1 MDVRR
6 ACMIVTLCVG
16 TAAVVTKV
24 ACAAGDGY
32 SPFPAFVDIPFANQH
47 TRGAWLRA
55 GTDSGLACFAFEN
68 HSDIIQFGWLGA
80 DLAVTPGQ
88 YFDLN
93 ATRIDSWSIADL
105 DSDGDHDLVLMT
117 ESPHQA
123 VVILQ
128 HDGSFEI
135 AATVASPV
143 TSGNTSAA
151 AGDFNGDG
159 LVDVAFASSGRLNVF
174 LATGPWTYGTWLQL
188 SDNLI
193 WRNMRVAP
201 FDSVPGD
208 EIIVLAGNRVLCYS
222 FAGGTPSLLTSP
234 TLAINPEFVHVGDL
248 RGQGVQEILVADQ
261 QSSTVKI
268 STLVL
273 EQSALVVSA
282 SGTFGPNLF
291 AGFAVADVDGD
302 GRADFLASSRIFY
315 GCETDA
321 GTVPLETQ
329 AEATATA
336 WDQVMDVDGDGLNDL
351 SSRSTSSFYLTLG
364 DGKRFAT
371 TALVNDQSPAGE
383 VWLEPFHPDDPLAP
397 GVFSTGVDGRTPVSL
412 RVQEVGDQARFAVEP
427 DPRVR
432 LDDASLVRFED
443 INGDGVSDLLG
454 EGDPIGSG
462 RSNYLFWALGD
473 GDGGYGV
480 QVSREIGFDSSL
492 PAVFDTNGDG
502 INDIVRISYDA
513 ILIWEGHPSGNL
525 GPEVRVT
532 IPYRNATSEF
542 RDMDGDGHIDLVRFP
557 NGFDPIQ
564 TIYSVLSDPTPDV
577 REIDSP
583 TRIRGSGDRVY
594 PAVDFNGDGIVDFVV
609 PTQNGLAYS
618 MSNGFRSYGPFTEIA
633 LFQGFGTNG
642 RLYLRAGDLDGDTY
656 PDLVFFAPNG
666 CAILGPTATRTLAVR
681 ALVQGVGG
689 LGLLH
694 DIDDDGDLDIVR
706 SSQARSVVYLNP
718 GVDRCL
724 ADYTIDGTLNFYDIA
739 LFLTDLR
746 DGNRFA
752 DMTRDGVL
760 NFFDLAAFIA
770 AFNQGCDE

>member
-1 MDVRR
+1 
-6 ACMIVTLCVG
+6 MIVSLCVG
-16 TAAVVTKV
+16 AVAVVAK
-24 ACAAGDGY
+24 AASAAGDGY
-32 SPFPAFVDIPFANQH
+32 SPFPAFVDIPFANQRS
-47 TRGAWLRA
+47 RGAWLRA
-55 GTDSGLACFAFEN
+55 NTDSGLACFAYQN
-68 HSDIIQFGWLGA
+68 HSDIIQFGRLGS
-80 DLAVTPGQ
+80 DLAVTPSQ
-88 YFDLN
+88 HFDLN
-93 ATRIDSWSIADL
+93 VSRIESWTIADL
-105 DSDGDHDLVLMT
+105 DSDGDDDLVLMT
-117 ESPHQA
+117 DSPYQA
-123 VVILQ
+123 VVIVQ
-128 HDGSFEI
+128 HPDSFEI
-135 AATVASPV
+135 VATVASPAA
-143 TSGNTSAA
+143 TGNTSAA

-234 TLAINPEFVHVGDL
+234 TLTITPEFVHVGDL

-282 SGTFGPNLF
+282 SATFGPNLLS
-291 AGFAVADVDGD
+291 GFAVADVDGD
-302 GRADFLASSRIFY
+302 GRADFLTSSQIFY
-315 GCETDA
+315 GRETDA
-321 GTVPLETQ
+321 GTVPFEIQ
-329 AEATATA
+329 AEATAIA
-336 WDQVMDVDGDGLNDL
+336 WDQVVDVDGDGLNDL
-351 SSRSTSSFYLTLG
+351 SRRSTSSFYLTLG
-364 DGKRFAT
+364 DGERFAT
-371 TALVNDQSPAGE
+371 STLVNDQSPIGE

-397 GVFSTGVDGRTPVSL
+397 GVFSSGVNGRTPVSL
-412 RVQEVGDQARFAVEP
+412 RVEEAGNQARLVVEP

-454 EGDPIGSG
+454 EGGPSTSG

-480 QVSREIGFDSSL
+480 QVSREIGFDTSL
-492 PAVFDTNGDG
+492 PILFDANGDG
-502 INDIVRISYDA
+502 INDVVRTSYDA
-513 ILIWEGHPSGNL
+513 LLIWEGHHSGIF

-532 IPYRNATSEF
+532 IPYRIAASAF
-542 RDMDGDGHIDLVRFP
+542 IDMDGDGHIDLLRFP
-557 NGFDPIQ
+557 DGFDPIEI
-564 TIYSVLSDPTPDV
+564 TYSVLSDPTRDV

-583 TRIRGSGDRVY
+583 SGIRGSSDGTY

-609 PTQNGLAYS
+609 PTQNGLAYA
-618 MSNGFRSYGPFTEIA
+618 MSNGPRSYGPFTGIP
-633 LFQGFGTNG
+633 LFEGSGTYG
-642 RLYLRAGDLDGDTY
+642 KLYLRAGDLDGDTY
-656 PDLVFFAPNG
+656 PDLVFFGPNG
-666 CAILGPTATRTLAVR
+666 FAILGPSATRTLAVR
-681 ALVQGVGG
+681 ALAPGASG

-706 SSQARSVVYLNP
+706 SSQDRSVVYLNP

-724 ADYTIDGTLNFYDIA
+724 ADYTIDGALNFYDIA